1 MIQEP
6 KSGSGSDIPDTRSTC
21 MTKVTGLEKCEW
33 KEKLAAFRSDGC
45 TVMTVTQNGI
55 WGLLQQ
61 DASYFASASLSV
73 RISLSMERTSPSG
86 NFRSGV
92 ILNVFSMAISGTRRP
107 SCLENDVAID

>member
-21 MTKVTGLEKCEW
+21 MTKVTGLEKGEW

-45 TVMTVTQNGI
+45 AVMTGTQNGI

-61 DASYFASASLSV
+61 DPSTQNVQKYWCGAHIVKLAVMKSL
-73 RISLSMERTSPSG
+73 EH
-86 NFRSGV
+86 
-92 ILNVFSMAISGTRRP
+92 
-107 SCLENDVAID
+107 NDKFHKLQKTL

>member
-21 MTKVTGLEKCEW
+21 MTKVTGLEKSEW

-45 TVMTVTQNGI
+45 AVMTGTQNGI

-61 DASYFASASLSV
+61 D
-73 RISLSMERTSPSG
+73 PSTQ
-86 NFRSGV
+86 NFQKYW
-92 ILNVFSMAISGTRRP
+92 
-107 SCLENDVAID
+107 

>member
-45 TVMTVTQNGI
+45 AVMTGTQNGI

-61 DASYFASASLSV
+61 D
-73 RISLSMERTSPSG
+73 PSIQ
-86 NFRSGV
+86 NFQKYW
-92 ILNVFSMAISGTRRP
+92 
-107 SCLENDVAID
+107 

>member
-45 TVMTVTQNGI
+45 AVMTGTQMAFGDFFNKTH
-55 WGLLQQ
+55 QH
-61 DASYFASASLSV
+61 
-73 RISLSMERTSPSG
+73 RTFK
-86 NFRSGV
+86 NFGEV
-92 ILNVFSMAISGTRRP
+92 LTW
-107 SCLENDVAID
+107 